1 MYTQSH
7 SKKRFWNIPHEE
19 VISQMETNIDMGLSE
34 AEAED
39 RLRIYGN
46 NTIETHTHS
55 SWFSIFIRQLASPLI
70 LILMGAVV
78 VTLFIGHF
86 HDAGFISIAVI
97 VNTLLG
103 FYQEHKAE
111 KAIHELKTYLRQRA
125 RVIREGKEYDKDVE
139 GFVPGDVVR
148 ISQGN
153 RVPADGRLIFT
164 NDLQVDEAVLTGE
177 SLPVVKT
184 VEPVSEDATLGDQT
198 CMVFAGT
205 LVTQGVGTLVV
216 CRTGKDTEFGK
227 IASLIAS
234 NEHEETPLQKAIK
247 HFSIKASI
255 ILGTLTLTVFT
266 VGIFSGYSVLQMFL
280 TSVAI
285 AVSAIPEG
293 LPIALTVIL
302 SVGVQRMA
310 HRKGVVRKLVA
321 AETLGGTTIILT
333 DKTGTLTE
341 ARMELTAT
349 IPLDTIDE
357 NTLLVRGLLS
367 TRVIIENPD
376 EDPIHWRMDGTIM
389 EKALVKG
396 AGLLNIRTDNNT
408 PSEVIQS
415 LPFNAVNKFSAS
427 LVREGSS
434 HMVTVFGA
442 PDILLSHTSLST
454 EEKNNIHAR
463 IEELAST
470 GKRILGIGHKNVEL
484 SDNFSITK
492 DLDISSLTLD
502 GLFVFNDPVR
512 AGVKDALMRVT
523 KAGVRTVLMTGDH
536 VGTAKAIAKEVG
548 FTIDEKSVLDASE
561 LRTLSEEDL
570 KARLPFLQ
578 VVSRVTPFDKLR
590 IAKLYQEAG
599 EVVAMTGDGVNDAP
613 SIKQADVGIAMG
625 SGTEVSRSVADL
637 VLLDDNFETIVAAIE
652 EGRQIMGN
660 IRKVLVY
667 LLSNVTDGLI
677 LIGGS
682 LVFGLTLP
690 LNPLQILWVNFF
702 SGSFPAIALAFER
715 EDGVLHSKPQKMSG
729 GLFSP
734 LMKFLI
740 LTIGIST
747 SALLFVLYW
756 GLLILGFEEQLVRT
770 FIFASFATYTL
781 FVSLSIRSLEKSIFS
796 YPLLSNTYLL
806 WGIGIGLTLTA
817 LGIYLPILQSL
828 FQTVPLPFTWVLAVF
843 SLGILN
849 IAIIETGKFAFR
861 KSKIRSETM
870 IQSDNSHEKHLSH
883 T

>member
-1 MYTQSH
+1 MVYNRAMRTPTYREKS
-7 SKKRFWNIPHEE
+7 FWNISHETT
-19 VISQMETNIDMGLSE
+19 ISELETHAETGLSE
-34 AEAED
+34 AEAEN
-39 RLRIYGN
+39 RLRIYGR

-55 SWFSIFIRQLASPLI
+55 SWFSIFIRQFASPLI

-86 HDAGFISIAVI
+86 RDAGFISIAVI

-111 KAIHELKTYLRQRA
+111 RALLELKTYLRQRA
-125 RVIREGKEYDKDVE
+125 RVIREGKEYDKDTE
-139 GFVPGDVVR
+139 ELVPGDIVR
-148 ISQGN
+148 ISQGD
-153 RVPADGRLIFT
+153 RVPADGRLMFV

-177 SLPVVKT
+177 SLPVIKT
-184 VEPVSEDATLGDQT
+184 TKPVSKEATLGDQT

-205 LVTQGVGTLVV
+205 LVTQGVGTLVI

-234 NEHEETPLQKAIK
+234 NEHEQTPLQKSIK
-247 HFSIKASI
+247 RFSIKASI
-255 ILGTLTLTVFT
+255 ILGALTLTVFV

-302 SVGVQRMA
+302 SVGVQHMA

-341 ARMELTAT
+341 ARMELTSI
-349 IPLDTIDE
+349 IPLEHTTED
-357 NTLLVRGLLS
+357 TLLARGLLN
-367 TRVIIENPD
+367 TRVIIENP
-376 EDPIHWRMDGTIM
+376 EEEPENWRMDGNIM

-396 AGLLNIRTDNNT
+396 AGLLRVYAQDNT
-408 PSEVIQS
+408 SYETIQS
-415 LPFNAVNKFSAS
+415 LPFNAVNKFSVS
-427 LVREGSS
+427 LIKEDSS
-434 HMVTVFGA
+434 HTLNIFGA
-442 PDILLSHTSLST
+442 PDILLSHSRLSN
-454 EEKNNIHAR
+454 EEQNVLHAR

-470 GKRILGIGHKNVEL
+470 GKRVLGIAHKDVSPSE
-484 SDNFSITK
+484 DFSLTK
-492 DLDISSLTLD
+492 EVDISSLTLD

-512 AGVKDALMRVT
+512 AGVRDALLRVS
-523 KAGVRTVLMTGDH
+523 KAGVRTILMTGDH
-536 VGTAKAIAKEVG
+536 VGTARAIAQEVG
-548 FTIDEKSVLDASE
+548 FTLTDTSVLDASE

-570 KARLPFLQ
+570 RARLPFLQ
-578 VVSRVTPFDKLR
+578 VISRVTPFDKLR
-590 IAKLYQEAG
+590 IAKLYQKSG

-613 SIKQADVGIAMG
+613 SIRQADVGIAMG

-702 SGSFPAIALAFER
+702 SGSFPAIAFAFER
-715 EDGVLHSKPQKMSG
+715 EAGVLHTKPQKIQG

-734 LMKFLI
+734 LMKFLV

-756 GLLILGFEEQLVRT
+756 GLLTLGFEEQLVRT

-781 FVSLSIRSLEKSIFS
+781 FVSLSVRSLEKSIFS
-796 YPLLSNTYLL
+796 YPLFSNAYLL

-828 FQTVPLPFTWVLAVF
+828 FQTVPLPFTWILAVVG
-843 SLGILN
+843 LGILN

-870 IQSDNSHEKHLSH
+870 I
-883 T
+883 

>member
-1 MYTQSH
+1 MYTSRREK
-7 SKKRFWNIPHEE
+7 SFWNISYETA
-19 VISQMETNIDMGLSE
+19 ISELETHADTGLSE

-55 SWFSIFIRQLASPLI
+55 SWLSIFIRQFASPLI

-86 HDAGFISIAVI
+86 RDAGFISIAVI

-111 KAIHELKTYLRQRA
+111 RALLELKTYLRQRA
-125 RVIREGKEYDKDVE
+125 RVIREGKEYDKDTE
-139 GFVPGDVVR
+139 ELVPGDIIR
-148 ISQGN
+148 ISQGD
-153 RVPADGRLIFT
+153 RVPADGRLMFI

-177 SLPVVKT
+177 SLPVVKAT
-184 VEPVSEDATLGDQT
+184 EPVSKDATLGDQT

-247 HFSIKASI
+247 HFSVKASI
-255 ILGTLTLTVFT
+255 ILGTLTLTVFI

-321 AETLGGTTIILT
+321 AETLGGTTVILT

-341 ARMELTAT
+341 ARMELTSI
-349 IPLDTIDE
+349 IPLEDIPE
-357 NTLLVRGLLS
+357 KTLLARGLLN
-367 TRVIIENPD
+367 TRVIIENLEEAP
-376 EDPIHWRMDGTIM
+376 ENWRMDGNIM

-396 AGLLNIRTDNNT
+396 AGLLAVHTTDNT
-408 PSEVIQS
+408 SSEVIQS
-415 LPFNAVNKFSAS
+415 LPFNAVNKFSVS
-427 LVREGSS
+427 LVKEDSVHRLNI
-434 HMVTVFGA
+434 FGA
-442 PDILLSHTSLST
+442 PDILLSHSRLST

-470 GKRILGIGHKNVEL
+470 GKRVLGIAHKDIEP
-484 SDNFSITK
+484 SEDFSLAK
-492 DLDISSLTLD
+492 EVDISSLRLD

-512 AGVKDALMRVT
+512 AGVKDALLRVT
-523 KAGVRTVLMTGDH
+523 KAGVRTILMTGDH
-536 VGTAKAIAKEVG
+536 AGTARAIAQEVG
-548 FTIDEKSVLDASE
+548 FTLTEKSVLDASE
-561 LRTLSEEDL
+561 LRTLSEDDL

-578 VVSRVTPFDKLR
+578 VISRVTPFDKLR

-702 SGSFPAIALAFER
+702 SGSFPAIAFAFER
-715 EDGVLHSKPQKMSG
+715 EDGVLHTKPQRMSG

-747 SALLFVLYW
+747 SALLFILYW
-756 GLLILGFEEQLVRT
+756 GLLTLGFEEQLVRT

-781 FVSLSIRSLEKSIFS
+781 FVSLSVRSLEKSIFS
-796 YPLLSNTYLL
+796 YPLFSNTYLL

-817 LGIYLPILQSL
+817 LGIYLPMLQSL
-828 FQTVPLPFTWVLAVF
+828 FQTVPLPFTWILAVF
-843 SLGILN
+843 GLGILN

-870 IQSDNSHEKHLSH
+870 I
-883 T
+883 